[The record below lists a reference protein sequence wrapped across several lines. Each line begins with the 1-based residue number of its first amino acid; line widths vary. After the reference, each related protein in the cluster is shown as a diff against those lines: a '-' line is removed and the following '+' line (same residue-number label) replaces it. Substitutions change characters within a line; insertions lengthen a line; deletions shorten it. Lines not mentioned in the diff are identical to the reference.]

1 MSDNSTLRLSNE
13 VGVRLGFRNMLRK
26 ENGAWWKTKT
36 WWIQALIWVAI
47 INGVAAGILFSR
59 GTDGSQAAAETSQQ
73 LQDNFTVATM
83 IFSLMAGMAPV
94 IGMIIMM
101 QDALIEEKQT
111 GTAAWVL
118 SKPLGRSAFFL
129 SKLLANMAG
138 TFVTM
143 SLLPG
148 IVFYF
153 EIYAATGTWMHVGSL
168 VAAIGLIY
176 LNLLFYLTLT
186 LMLGTLFN
194 VRGPVIA
201 IPMVTAFSAQFLGNV
216 WILNQI
222 MPWMI
227 NWPMLNDGEGSL
239 ISYVLLEQTLPVVTP
254 IITTII
260 LCVIFVLVGFWK
272 INREEF

>member
-1 MSDNSTLRLSNE
+1 MSDNSPLRLSNE
-13 VGVRLGFRNMLRK
+13 RGVRLGFRNMLRK

-36 WWIQALIWVAI
+36 WWIQTLIWVAI
-47 INGVAAGILFSR
+47 INGVAAGVLFAS
-59 GTDGSQAAAETSQQ
+59 GTNGSQTGIEVAGQ
-73 LQDNFTVATM
+73 LRENLSVATI
-83 IFSLMAGMAPV
+83 IFSLMTGMAPV

-101 QDALIEEKQT
+101 QDALIEEKQA

-129 SKLLANMAG
+129 SKLLANMTG
-138 TFVTM
+138 TFVAM
-143 SLLPG
+143 SLIPG

-153 EIYAATGTWMHVGSL
+153 EIYAATGTWLDVGSL

-222 MPWMI
+222 MPWVI
-227 NWPMLNDGEGSL
+227 NWPLLNDGEGSL
-239 ISYVLLEQTLPVVTP
+239 ISYMLLEQTLPVVTP

-260 LCVIFVLVGFWK
+260 LCVFFVLIGFWK